1 MSKRMLSLATVLV
14 AWSSFAQV
22 GSVTDETGVAPEV
35 EAVPPSPC
43 CAAGIIPAGHFEI
56 ETNYSGDA
64 QGTSFD
70 LVHGS
75 NLILKYSLTDH
86 LQLQLATANML
97 VWANTLGGHAFDGVS
112 LAGKYVL
119 LDESDFAPTVST
131 SLHVSV
137 PTRFDGEALQQT
149 IDLSAWLYASK
160 TFGKLVFDAT
170 LTFNAFDLA
179 GTPAPRGGASLTA
192 TWNFNDVWG
201 TSTGPWGFY
210 GDAERVPVDGG
221 WWVSLNINPIPQI
234 AFSAGVEAGFLP
246 TSRAFGIFAGVA
258 VVPTSIVKNAL
269 AQNVPATPPVAPTLV
284 SAR

>member
-1 MSKRMLSLATVLV
+1 MSNRLLSFSTVLV

-22 GSVTDETGVAPEV
+22 GEVNDQTAPEAEV

-43 CAAGIIPAGHFEI
+43 CAAGIVPAGHFEI

-86 LQLQLATANML
+86 LQLQLSTANML

-112 LAGKYVL
+112 LAGKYVFV
-119 LDESDFAPTVST
+119 DESDFAPTVST

-210 GDAERVPVDGG
+210 GDMERVPVDGG

-269 AQNVPATPPVAPTLV
+269 AQNTPATPPAAPTML

>member
-1 MSKRMLSLATVLV
+1 MSNRLLSFSTVLV

-22 GSVTDETGVAPEV
+22 GEVNDQTAPEAEV

-43 CAAGIIPAGHFEI
+43 CAAGIVPAGHFEI

-86 LQLQLATANML
+86 LQLQLSTANML

-112 LAGKYVL
+112 LAGKYVFI
-119 LDESDFAPTVST
+119 DESEFAPTVST
-131 SLHVSV
+131 SLHVSM

-170 LTFNAFDLA
+170 VTFNAFDLA

-269 AQNVPATPPVAPTLV
+269 AQNTPATPPVAPTML

>member
-1 MSKRMLSLATVLV
+1 MSKRLLSLATALV

-22 GSVTDETGVAPEV
+22 GSVKDETASETEV

-43 CAAGIIPAGHFEI
+43 CAAGIVPEGHFEI

-64 QGTSFD
+64 QGSSLD

-112 LAGKYVL
+112 LAGKYVFV
-119 LDESDFAPTVST
+119 DEGEFAPTVST
-131 SLHVSV
+131 SLHVAM

-149 IDLSAWLYASK
+149 FDVSAWLYASK

-170 LTFNAFDLA
+170 LTFNAFDLG

-192 TWNFNDVWG
+192 TWNFTDVWG
-201 TSTGPWGFY
+201 VSTGPWGFY
-210 GDAERVPVDGG
+210 GDAELVPVDGG

-234 AFSAGVEAGFLP
+234 ALSAGVEAGFLP
-246 TSRAFGIFAGVA
+246 DSRAFGIFAGVA

-269 AQNVPATPPVAPTLV
+269 AQNTAASPPALASVH
-284 SAR
+284 